1 MKKLLSFIKN
11 LIISNLGILFA
22 LVVALVALAV
32 LTVYVILP
40 AYQDPNNK
48 MYSSSLG
55 QPALLRRAGDPLPV
69 RVEAVSEN
77 QTERKIMGEGVCA
90 SQPIL
95 VPIIPMALVKELHV
109 QEGQV
114 VRKGDLLVTLDDTKA
129 QIKYESAQLALSTA
143 KAEQQRVKLGSAYV
157 LAQERPEVEKVNLSS
172 LTKQEQ
178 LAADK
183 LAKYQAAFDRGVI
196 AEVAL
201 LAVKTEFAIAT
212 EQLEKGELAMEMAEK
227 GVKESLKIAQ
237 NAMDDA
243 TQAVAHRKAELDDFK
258 VFAPADGVIDRVL
271 IQEGE
276 YNQDSGKPGFL
287 ISSGLWFEAYFDQA
301 EFAHVKKGQT
311 ATLALESFPGRDF
324 QATVTMVKPVV
335 SFNSGGPEIAR
346 PLRPRGT
353 GSPEWA
359 ATFKVR
365 LEVDAADGLV
375 PGMTGFARLQQ
386 SEESLT
392 VPRSAVTSVSA
403 GSALVYV
410 VGDEDEWETRE
421 VKIGQVGQEHVV
433 VMGGLA
439 LGEKVMVEGHWNLQT
454 DDEIEVH
461 SD

>member
-1 MKKLLSFIKN
+1 M
-11 LIISNLGILFA
+11 
-22 LVVALVALAV
+22 VVALVALAV
-32 LTVYVILP
+32 LTVFVILP
-40 AYQDPNNK
+40 AYQNPNNK

-109 QEGQV
+109 HEGQMV
-114 VRKGDLLVTLDDTKA
+114 KKGDLLVTLDETKA

-143 KAEQQRVKLGSAYV
+143 RAEQQRVKLGSAYV

-172 LTKQEQ
+172 LVKQEQ

-201 LAVKTEFAIAT
+201 LAVKTEYAIAT
-212 EQLEKGELAMEMAEK
+212 EQLEKGELAMTMAEE

-243 TQAVAHRKAELDDFK
+243 TQAVAHRKTELKDFK
-258 VFAPADGVIDRVL
+258 VFAPVDGVIDRVL

-301 EFAHVKKGQT
+301 EFAHVKKDQT
-311 ATLALESFPGRDF
+311 AILSLESFPGRDF

-365 LEVDAADGLV
+365 LEVDGADGLV

-386 SEESLT
+386 SEDSLT

-410 VGDEDEWETRE
+410 VDDEDEWETRE
-421 VKIGQVGQEHVV
+421 VKIGQVGQEQVV
-433 VMGGLA
+433 VKGGLA